1 MADPEA
7 PADFTAAMNYVKEL
21 QAKETFQSLMLRLLK
36 EHRPDLW
43 PQFQEYITEYRTP
56 PRNLDRFHTQVK
68 ELLKD
73 EPDLYVRFEE
83 FFPKKSGG
91 QETEGQGES
100 NAT

>member
-1 MADPEA
+1 
-7 PADFTAAMNYVKEL
+7 
-21 QAKETFQSLMLRLLK
+21 MLRLPK

-43 PQFQEYITEYRTP
+43 SQFEGYITEYRTP
-56 PRNLDRFHTQVK
+56 PRDLDRFHAQVK

-73 EPDLYVRFEE
+73 EPDLYSRFEE

-91 QETEGQGES
+91 QETEGQGEN